1 LDIERKLD
9 IKASGQGFSGRFQA
23 MGSPCELLSEAG
35 TPQEAERLVGIAA
48 SEAWRIED
56 KFSRYHDGNIVDR
69 INKGAG
75 QSIAVDAETAQLLDF
90 ADTLY
95 KLKEYAVDRVILELR
110 QQGDTPCLVNFGGD
124 LAVTGP
130 PGKRR
135 AWTVGIESE
144 VFGGAEKLI
153 ELQQGAL
160 ATSGN
165 AERAVSGAVS

>member
-69 INKGAG
+69 INKGPVSRS
-75 QSIAVDAETAQLLDF
+75 QSMQRRRNSWILQTPSTSSRN
-90 ADTLY
+90 TLWTGSF
-95 KLKEYAVDRVILELR
+95 LSCANRATRHAWSILAAIWR
-110 QQGDTPCLVNFGGD
+110 
-124 LAVTGP
+124 
-130 PGKRR
+130 
-135 AWTVGIESE
+135 
-144 VFGGAEKLI
+144 
-153 ELQQGAL
+153 
-160 ATSGN
+160 
-165 AERAVSGAVS
+165 